1 MLNIYG
7 YVRVSAV
14 DQNEAR
20 QLLEMRRL
28 GIKSENIFIDKQ
40 SGKDFN
46 RPEYL
51 RLIKL
56 LKKGDLLYVKAI
68 DRLGRNYK
76 EIQDQWRI
84 ITKEME
90 VDVVV
95 IDMPILDTRVYKDL
109 MGTFIADLVLQ
120 VLSFVAQNEREN
132 IKKRQEEGIKA
143 AKLRGVIFGRPVKV
157 PPDDFAHI
165 VGRWE
170 SGQISAQDA
179 ARLSDMSIAT
189 FYRRLREFRDNKKS
203 LSKGT
208 HFDSDFFCFLLGS
221 SGSNPLNLLKYY
233 IKKLNFCQRNRP
245 IIYKLTL

>member
-1 MLNIYG
+1 MMVVSLLHLLNRLFILILEKQLNGIIYSLIFILEEKTLNIYG

-20 QLLEMRRL
+20 QLLEMQQL
-28 GIKSENIFIDKQ
+28 GLKHENVFIDKQ

-46 RPEYL
+46 RPEYI
-51 RLIKL
+51 RLMKL

-68 DRLGRNYK
+68 VRLGRNYR

-95 IDMPILDTRVYKDL
+95 IDMPLLDTRVYKDL

-143 AKLRGVIFGRPVKV
+143 AKLRGVVFGRPVKV

-170 SGQISAQDA
+170 SGHISAQDA

-189 FYRRLREFRDNKKS
+189 FYRRLREFRGK
-203 LSKGT
+203 
-208 HFDSDFFCFLLGS
+208 
-221 SGSNPLNLLKYY
+221 
-233 IKKLNFCQRNRP
+233 
-245 IIYKLTL
+245 

>member
-1 MLNIYG
+1 MSPKIPRDLLKNTKSGSDIIYNIGGGRLERYG
-7 YVRVSAV
+7 YVRVSAI

-20 QLLEMRRL
+20 QLLEMKKL
-28 GIKSENIFIDKQ
+28 GIKPENIFIDKQ

-51 RLIKL
+51 KL
-56 LKKGDLLYVKAI
+56 MKRLKKGDLLYVKAI

-76 EIQDQWRI
+76 EIQNQWRI

-90 VDVVV
+90 IDVVV
-95 IDMPILDTRVYKDL
+95 IDMPLLDTRVYKDL

-120 VLSFVAQNEREN
+120 VLSFVAESEREN

-143 AKLRGVIFGRPVKV
+143 AKLRGVVFGRPVKV

-189 FYRRLREFRDNKKS
+189 FYRRLREFR
-203 LSKGT
+203 T
-208 HFDSDFFCFLLGS
+208 
-221 SGSNPLNLLKYY
+221 
-233 IKKLNFCQRNRP
+233 Q
-245 IIYKLTL
+245 

>member
-7 YVRVSAV
+7 YVRVSSV

-20 QLLEMRRL
+20 QLLEMQGL
-28 GIKSENIFIDKQ
+28 GIEQENIFIDKQ

-51 RLIKL
+51 RMIKL

-90 VDVVV
+90 VDIVV
-95 IDMPILDTRVYKDL
+95 IDMPLLDTRVYKDL

-143 AKLRGVIFGRPVKV
+143 AKLRGVIFGRPVIV
-157 PPDDFAHI
+157 PPDDFGNI
-165 VGRWE
+165 IRRWE
-170 SGQISAQDA
+170 SGQVSAQDA

-189 FYRRLREFRDNKKS
+189 FYRRLREFRKKQKS

-208 HFDSDFFCFLLGS
+208 HFDSDIFLLIYKYRGAA
-221 SGSNPLNLLKYY
+221 PQYLLKYY
-233 IKKLNFCQRNRP
+233 IKILYFCQ
-245 IIYKLTL
+245 